1 MFQFADNELIDA
13 IVKDDI
19 DRCLI
24 VAPSTNIFIT
34 KTIFYLYEFVQ
45 FRNNMS
51 VPHSFFFCFLKN
63 FEPFY
68 F

>member
-24 VAPSTNIFIT
+24 VAPSMNIFIT

-45 FRNNMS
+45 F
-51 VPHSFFFCFLKN
+51 KTT
-63 FEPFY
+63 ETI
-68 F
+68 